1 MKVEEGPLF
10 GALIIGG
17 GVGFLVWQKSQNLV
31 LAIAIGVGLVI
42 ADYAFLLIIKRVF
55 KK

>member
-1 MKVEEGPLF
+1 MKLEEGPLF

-31 LAIAIGVGLVI
+31 LAIAVGLSLVI
-42 ADYAFLLIIKRVF
+42 ADYAFLLIVKKVF

>member
-1 MKVEEGPLF
+1 MKLEEGPAF

-17 GVGFLVWQKSQNLV
+17 GVGFLLWQKYQNLGLALGV
-31 LAIAIGVGLVI
+31 GIGLAIADYFFLILV
-42 ADYAFLLIIKRVF
+42 KKVF